1 MKTLRKSVLLSFVVA
16 AVAALGYFA
25 TPAISQ
31 WSLITTNTIN
41 AADTT
46 RPIVVDGG
54 SGSAQGVAIGSVAGS
69 YPIKGI
75 QRFTVSLTPA
85 SVATIVCA
93 GQVFT
98 VTGVAVGDQ
107 IIGADITA
115 TGNSTGYAHSK
126 VTAANQITTTYC
138 NPTAGALT
146 PAAGPY
152 IFTVLR

>member
-1 MKTLRKSVLLSFVVA
+1 MKTFRSKCWALVAVA
-16 AVAALGYFA
+16 AVALVGYFA
-25 TPAISQ
+25 SPAVSQ
-31 WSLITTNTIN
+31 WAAITTNSITQ
-41 AADTT
+41 ADTSRT
-46 RPIVVDGG
+46 ITIDGG
-54 SGSAQGVAIGSVAGS
+54 TTAGVQIGSIAGF
-69 YPIKGI
+69 YGMKGI
-75 QRFTVSLTPA
+75 QRYTVSLTPA

-115 TGNSTGYAHSK
+115 TGNSTGYVHSK